1 MDRNSILG
9 ILLIAAVLIVWGIIQ
24 SPSKVERAAEQQ
36 IIDSLSRA
44 RDQQLQ
50 EPVPLPE
57 EDRTLTEEGMP
68 GAGASKDSTEL
79 IGEYGVFAGAAE
91 GEDRIYSIENEL
103 IRLEVSAQG
112 GRPYSAELKEYRT
125 FNQEPVILFQG
136 DSNRFG
142 LNFYH
147 QNRPIATNNLFFQ
160 SIGSATEKVVT
171 GSTDSLTMRLVVD
184 ENSYIEYHYILEPQD
199 YMVDFRIVLV
209 GMQDVIDGSATL
221 LDIDWEINANQQEQL
236 KKNENQYTTI
246 YFRHFQEDVDF
257 LNPRSNKGEQQ
268 ESIPTQVEWV
278 AFKNQF
284 FSSILIA
291 EESFSNALVRSTL
304 VPEDDEYL
312 KNFRAELGLPYNRAP
327 LETINLKMFYGP
339 NKFNLLRQYGE
350 YELEDLVSVGR
361 NIIRWI
367 NQYVII
373 PIFDWLSRFIGN
385 YGIIILLLTII
396 IKIALLPLTYRSY
409 LSQAR
414 MRVLKPQIDE
424 LTKKYPKGKEME
436 RQQATMALYKK
447 AGISPMGGCLPMLL
461 QFPILFAMFRFFP
474 TSIELRQE
482 GFLWAKDLST
492 YDAILSWDAQIPI
505 ISSIYGNH
513 ISLFTL
519 LMTVSTILSMKMN
532 DTSGSSQQMPGMKT
546 MMYIMPVMFMFIL
559 NNFSAGLTYYYFLA
573 NIITIGQNYL
583 FKQFINEKE
592 ILRKI
597 EARKAKPVKKSKFQ
611 QRLEEMS
618 RQQQQTAK
626 RVPRKK

>member
-24 SPSKVERAAEQQ
+24 SPSKEEQAVRQ
-36 IIDSLSRA
+36 RMIDSLNRA
-44 RDQQLQ
+44 RELQ
-50 EPVPLPE
+50 TSEAVPLTG
-57 EDRTLTEEGMP
+57 DTGIITEEGVSGVP
-68 GAGASKDSTEL
+68 ASMDSARLT
-79 IGEYGVFAGAAE
+79 GEYGAFAAAAK
-91 GEDRIYSIENEL
+91 GENTFYTIENDL
-103 IRLEVSAQG
+103 IKLNISALG

-125 FNQEPVILFQG
+125 FSQEPVVLFTG
-136 DSNRFG
+136 DTNRFG

-147 QNRPIATNNLFFQ
+147 QNRAIATNNLFFQ
-160 SIGSATEKVVT
+160 SMDKDAEKVVT
-171 GSTDSLTMRLVVD
+171 GSADSLIMRLMVD
-184 ENSYIEYHYILEPQD
+184 DNRYIEYRYILGPED

-209 GMQDVIDGSATL
+209 GMQDVIDASATM
-221 LDIDWEINANQQEQL
+221 LDIDWEINAIQQEQL
-236 KKNENQYTTI
+236 KKNENLYTTI
-246 YFRHFQEDVDF
+246 YYRHFQEDVDF

-268 ESIPTQVEWV
+268 ESIATQVEWV

-291 EESFSNALVRSTL
+291 EENFSNALIRSTML
-304 VPEDDEYL
+304 PEDDAHL
-312 KNFRAELGLPYNRAP
+312 KKFRAELGLTYDRAP
-327 LETINLKMFYGP
+327 VETINMKMFFGP
-339 NKFNLLRQYGE
+339 NKFKLLRQYE
-350 YELEDLVSVGR
+350 DYQLEDLVSVGR

-447 AGISPMGGCLPMLL
+447 AGVSPMGGCLPMML
-461 QFPILFAMFRFFP
+461 QMPILFAMFRFFP

-482 GFLWAKDLST
+482 AFLWAKDLST
-492 YDAILSWDAQIPI
+492 YDSILSWEAQIPI
-505 ISSIYGNH
+505 LSNIYGNH

-532 DTSGSSQQMPGMKT
+532 DTSASSQQMPGMKT

-573 NIITIGQNYL
+573 NAITIGQNYL
-583 FKQFINEKE
+583 FKQFVDEKE
-592 ILRKI
+592 ILSKM
-597 EARKAKPVKKSKFQ
+597 EAKKAKPVKKSKFQ
-611 QRLEEMS
+611 QRLEEMAK
-618 RQQQQTAK
+618 QQQSAK
-626 RVPRKK
+626 KLPRKK